1 LSNEVLLF
9 KGIYKHSTAG
19 VPALLEKDLAEATR
33 TLKKKRDKEEINH
46 LQIIILVTGR
56 KSKAI
61 EHFARDL
68 RRMQW
73 VFHGLY

>member
-56 KSKAI
+56 KSKVI
-61 EHFARDL
+61 EHFARND
-68 RRMQW
+68 
-73 VFHGLY
+73 